1 VFIKTSKPFL
11 EWRKLLFLVFYR
23 ENNMIL
29 VRSMYNS
36 YNFFVFNGTLN
47 LFESF
52 LKVVGDSS
60 RNARDGQDAR
70 GYKVLIVKVL

>member
-1 VFIKTSKPFL
+1 
-11 EWRKLLFLVFYR
+11 
-23 ENNMIL
+23 MIL